1 MTRPAASYK
10 RVSSEKQADEG
21 RFGLQV
27 QQDAIER
34 YAARAG
40 FTLTGHY
47 EDRITGTTA
56 TRDGL
61 KALAA
66 DAKRYEA
73 VIISSVDRLGRRVQ
87 VSYGVLGELMD
98 AGLEVH
104 GADIGPI
111 DPDSESGMMA
121 FGLGAL
127 VADLDHRKIA
137 RRMHEARIRKVAL
150 GTPERPLN
158 GYGWR
163 KGEPDEREQHWV
175 KWMYAQAAHHGT
187 HTIADQLNAQ
197 GVTTRAGRKW
207 SPRTVGLILQNPMYM
222 GEYRFGLSR
231 GTVRAVCK
239 CPAIVTPEV
248 WARANDRRVTVRS
261 SRLDIFPLTGRLT
274 CGECG
279 AAVSGT
285 TMKEGRYAY
294 YVCRSVF
301 LPRSLRKAC
310 TNTRRVPA
318 HTLHE
323 AVTAAL
329 RGFLT
334 DDQALTEAT
343 RTPTPE
349 PINTQA
355 MTADVQRRLARL
367 DAAYEAGAFG
377 PDEYAS
383 KRRAMLAERDA
394 IVNTPISTPAPVHL
408 ADARAGLQHALA
420 QPSLA
425 DTARLAHLHG
435 ILYPGGRLKLT
446 LGG

>member
-61 KALAA
+61 TALTKA
-66 DAKRYEA
+66 AKQYEA
-73 VIISSVDRLGRRVQ
+73 VIISSIDRLGRRVK
-87 VSYGVLGELMD
+87 VSYAVLGELTD

-104 GADIGPI
+104 AADLGLV
-111 DPDSESGMMA
+111 DMDSETGNMA
-121 FGLGAL
+121 FGFSA
-127 VADLDHRKIA
+127 VMAESEHRRLA

-150 GTPERPLN
+150 GTVERPLN

-175 KWMYAQAAHHGT
+175 RWMYAQAAHHGT
-187 HTIADQLNAQ
+187 HTIAEQLNAQ

-231 GTVRAVCK
+231 GTVRAVCA

-261 SRLDIFPLTGRLT
+261 SRLDTFPLTGRLT

-301 LPRSLRKAC
+301 LPRSIRKAC
-310 TNTRRVPA
+310 SNTRRIPA
-318 HTLHE
+318 HQLHAAVNE
-323 AVTAAL
+323 AL
-329 RGFLT
+329 QHFLT
-334 DDQALTEAT
+334 DDQALRDAT

-349 PINTQA
+349 PINTHA

-394 IVNTPISTPAPVHL
+394 LVNTPIAPPTPVNLDA
-408 ADARAGLQHALA
+408 ARAELAHALTL
-420 QPSLA
+420 PSLA
-425 DTARLAHLHG
+425 DTARHTHLHG
-435 ILYPGGRLKLT
+435 TLYPGGRLQLT
-446 LGG
+446 LGE